1 LKDNITVLTKD
12 DRVYQFDEWVNKT
25 YDPIVYTSD
34 KSMVKTLIE
43 ESIVKELCDKRV
55 MGLCTC

>member
-1 LKDNITVLTKD
+1 MKDNITVLTKD

-25 YDPIVYTSD
+25 FDPIVYTSD

>member
-25 YDPIVYTSD
+25 FDPIVYTSD

>member
-1 LKDNITVLTKD
+1 MKDNITVLTKD

-25 YDPIVYTSD
+25 YDPNVYTSD

>member
-1 LKDNITVLTKD
+1 MKDNITVLTKD